1 LEARAKQGSPVLIDQ
16 MLLGAL
22 ARQQSLNR
30 FVDW

>member
-22 ARQQSLNR
+22 ARQQSIAESLC
-30 FVDW
+30 